1 LFIFTTSGKSPATPV
16 AVVKEN
22 MTKTCLITGVSGGLG
37 SVIARKFAAGGYRLG
52 LHYNANQF
60 EAENLFHEL
69 GGVTNGHQL
78 VKADLRIEREV
89 SSMCESLR
97 IGIGPV
103 GILVNNAGK
112 PFSGMSWK
120 QDLSD
125 WQDVISVNTTG
136 AWLVSKYLIP
146 QMRSIGQ
153 GRIIYISSVVA
164 HRPLPGTSAYATAKA
179 ALEGLTRAQA
189 TELARFNITVN
200 CIAPGYFD
208 AGMIDAVDEPVR
220 SEIIQATP
228 ANRLGN
234 PSELAAA
241 VLYLSGE
248 EAAFITGQILHI
260 NGGLYI

>member
-1 LFIFTTSGKSPATPV
+1 
-16 AVVKEN
+16 

-37 SVIARKFAAGGYRLG
+37 SVIARKFADGGYRLG
-52 LHYNANQF
+52 LHYYTNPND
-60 EAENLFHEL
+60 AENLFNEL
-69 GGVTNGHQL
+69 GGESNGHQL
-78 VKADLRIEREV
+78 VKADLRIENEV
-89 SSMCESLR
+89 SSMCECLKA
-97 IGIGPV
+97 GIGPV

-125 WQDVISVNTTG
+125 WQDIISVNTTG
-136 AWLVSKYLIP
+136 AWLVSKYIIP
-146 QMRSIGQ
+146 QMRSIGH

-189 TELARFNITVN
+189 AELARFHITVN

-208 AGMIDAVDEPVR
+208 AGMIDAVEEPVR

-228 ANRLGN
+228 AKRLGN

-248 EAAFITGQILHI
+248 DAAFTTGQVIHV